1 MLGEPGTSP
10 HIKLRLRHMKRL
22 DLRDQWVL
30 VTGASSGIGRDMAVQ
45 LARDHGAHVVA
56 VARRA
61 ERLDALKTELESEF
75 GVRVLPVVA
84 DLSTSAGTERVI
96 AAATQEQPVVAA
108 ILNAGVTYYGRA
120 LELSDETFEAMLA
133 TNVTG
138 LVRIANAMA
147 RFFIATQKPGGILLV
162 SSMGCFAPLPYQTA
176 YAATK
181 SFVTSYGRGLATE
194 LKGTGVSVSVYTPGG
209 VNTELIESSGLSR
222 QFSPDSVGMMNCDVA
237 ARVGLN
243 ALVNRKALSIPGALN
258 HFLALAFKLLPH
270 GMLLPRI
277 GATYAGGLP
286 EHVEPPGPDAASP
299 TPDERADATQA
310 KAKR

>member
-1 MLGEPGTSP
+1 
-10 HIKLRLRHMKRL
+10 MKRL
-22 DLRDQWVL
+22 DLRDKWVL
-30 VTGASSGIGRDMAVQ
+30 VTGASSGIGRDMAYQ
-45 LARDHGAHVVA
+45 LASDHGAHIVA

-61 ERLDALKTELESEF
+61 ERLDALKNELEREF
-75 GVRVLPVVA
+75 GINVLPVVA
-84 DLSTSAGTERVI
+84 DLSNRAGTDRVI
-96 AAATQEQPVVAA
+96 DAATQEQPVAAA

-138 LVRIANAMA
+138 LVRLSNAMA
-147 RFFIATQKPGGILLV
+147 RFFIAAKQPGGILLV

-194 LKGTGVSVSVYTPGG
+194 LQGTGVSVSVYTPGG

-222 QFSPDSVGMMNCDVA
+222 QFSPDSVGMMNSDVA

-270 GMLLPRI
+270 GMLLSRI

-286 EHVEPPGPDAASP
+286 EHKETPEAEDATPASADAADVSP
-299 TPDERADATQA
+299 A
-310 KAKR
+310 KEKN